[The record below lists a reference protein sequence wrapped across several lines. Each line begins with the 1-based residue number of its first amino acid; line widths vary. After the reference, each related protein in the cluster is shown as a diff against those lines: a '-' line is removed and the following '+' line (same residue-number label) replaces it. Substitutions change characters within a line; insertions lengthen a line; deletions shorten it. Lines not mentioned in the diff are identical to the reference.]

1 MKFFRA
7 LSRLLFF
14 AFSTMVR
21 IGQIIWPNLIHGEN
35 MHRTLQ
41 IRRKW
46 ARHLLPAIGV
56 QLEISGIPPD
66 FPCILMGNHRS
77 YLDPFILIH
86 DVDGFPVSK
95 AEVSKWPII
104 GYGAKVTGV
113 LFLER
118 ESTKSRQFT
127 LKRIAQK
134 VSEGFSVFLYPEG
147 TTGDKDHT
155 LAFRPGGFKLAAS
168 NGIPIVPVAI
178 EYGSKDDYWVGDD
191 GFLSHFFRRFSEKNV
206 YVSVRY
212 GEAIQSSDAVEM
224 ISACKSW
231 IDEQLPILQESLK
244 RRVEN

>member
-7 LSRLLFF
+7 SSRLLYF
-14 AFSTMVR
+14 ALSTMVR

-35 MHRTLQ
+35 MRRTLQ

-56 QLEISGIPPD
+56 QLEVSGTPPD
-66 FPCILMGNHRS
+66 FPCIIMGNHRS

-104 GYGAKVTGV
+104 GYGARVTGV

-118 ESTKSRQFT
+118 ESSKSRQFT

-155 LAFRPGGFKLAAS
+155 LDFRAGGFKLAAS
-168 NGIPIVPVAI
+168 NNIPIVPVAI
-178 EYGSKDDYWVGDD
+178 EYGSKDDYWVGND
-191 GFLSHFFRRFSEKNV
+191 GFVSHFFRRFSEKKV
-206 YVSVRY
+206 YVSVHY
-212 GEAIQSSDAVEM
+212 GEAIQGSDANVL
-224 ISACKSW
+224 ISSCKSW
-231 IDEQLPILQESLK
+231 IDEQLPLMQESLK
-244 RRVEN
+244 RRVKN